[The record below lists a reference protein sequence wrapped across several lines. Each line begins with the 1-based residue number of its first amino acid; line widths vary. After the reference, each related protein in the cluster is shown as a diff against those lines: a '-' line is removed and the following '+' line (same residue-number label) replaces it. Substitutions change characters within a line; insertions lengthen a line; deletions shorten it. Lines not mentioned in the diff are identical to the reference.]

1 MMKKE
6 LVNDLEKRIHLF
18 ENNYHVER
26 RNDTRRKHKSQTGGG
41 HLAEEKGNFQRQPSR
56 LHDGDQNGNT
66 CLDFHLH
73 FCCI

>member
-1 MMKKE
+1 MKKE
-6 LVNDLEKRIHLF
+6 LVNDLEKTKHIHLF
-18 ENNYHVER
+18 ENNHHVER
-26 RNDTRRKHKSQTGGG
+26 APGENISHRPGGG

-56 LHDGDQNGNT
+56 LHDGDQNRNT